1 MLRSWESAKACSRRQ
16 MSRESQRRIFCV
28 NPSKERPA
36 FIGIRSDKCDARWR
50 WQHRHRRGINNL
62 ENIKAEGVR
71 DQRQHQERCKH
82 RLLPPGRIPTK
93 QKRFACNLGGNAI
106 HRGGVAARA
115 TEVIPCSSA
124 AFVTSA
130 TVSYDAERSA
140 LIIIDWSLRFAAS
153 SSCPSCSMVTRW
165 S

>member
-1 MLRSWESAKACSRRQ
+1 MPRSRESAKACSRRQ
-16 MSRESQRRIFCV
+16 MSRESQCRIFCID
-28 NPSKERPA
+28 PLKERPA
-36 FIGIRSDKCDARWR
+36 LIGIRSDKCDARWR
-50 WQHRHRRGINNL
+50 RQHDYRRGINNL

-71 DQRQHQERCKH
+71 DQRQHQKRCKH
-82 RLLPPGRIPTK
+82 RLLPLRRIPTK
-93 QKRFACNLGGNAI
+93 QKWFACNLGGNAV

-140 LIIIDWSLRFAAS
+140 LIMIDWSLRFAAS

>member
-1 MLRSWESAKACSRRQ
+1 MLRIWKSAKACSRRQ
-16 MSRESQRRIFCV
+16 MSHESQCRIFCID
-28 NPSKERPA
+28 PSNERSA

-50 WQHRHRRGINNL
+50 RQHRHRRGINNL

-71 DQRQHQERCKH
+71 DQRQHQERSKH

-93 QKRFACNLGGNAI
+93 QKWFASNFGSNAI
-106 HRGGVAARA
+106 HRGAVAARA

-140 LIIIDWSLRFAAS
+140 LIMIDWSLRFAAS
-153 SSCPSCSMVTRW
+153 SSCPSCSLVTRW